1 MRIMALDYGT
11 RTVGVAVSDELL
23 MTARAVETIF
33 RKDKNK
39 LRRTYARIE
48 ELVKEL
54 SVTEIVVGLPL
65 NMDMS
70 MSEMAVQATAFK
82 DNVARR
88 TGLPVILFDE
98 RLTSVEA
105 TEILRLNGIRPADE
119 KKYIDM
125 VAAKIILE
133 SYLAE
138 KEYRQ
143 A

>member
-1 MRIMALDYGT
+1 MRIMALDYGKK
-11 RTVGVAVSDELL
+11 TVGVAVSDELL

-33 RKDKNK
+33 RQEENK

-48 ELVKEL
+48 QLVKEL
-54 SVTEIVVGLPL
+54 AVTEIVVGLPL

-70 MSEMAVQATAFK
+70 MSEMALQATAFK

-88 TGLPVILFDE
+88 TGLPVTLFDE

-105 TEILRLNGIRPADE
+105 AEILRLNGIKPADE

-125 VAAKIILE
+125 VAAKVILE
-133 SYLAE
+133 SYMAN
-138 KEYRQ
+138 RGT
-143 A
+143 